1 MSDFNTLILK
11 QIFWKTKTFFKNFE
25 HRFLVESTNTEN
37 ATLPCK
43 TALSEANFKANSMCI
58 QNGPITKD
66 GVLPVTTLI
75 FWKSYFSLRTSYK
88 ELICCTSDPNTH
100 IQSFDRRWSFTWGC
114 FFPVSIL
121 KNKKGRNFHVL
132 LSFQIKTLIKTLI
145 LM

>member
-1 MSDFNTLILK
+1 MSDLNTLILK

-37 ATLPCK
+37 ATFPYK
-43 TALSEANFKANSMCI
+43 TALSEANFKANSMGI

-75 FWKSYFSLRTSYK
+75 FWKSCFSLRTSYK
-88 ELICCTSDPNTH
+88 ELICCTSEPNTH
-100 IQSFDRRWSFTWGC
+100 IQSFDRRWSFIWGC

-121 KNKKGRNFHVL
+121 KNKKGQMETKKEGIFMSCYLFR
-132 LSFQIKTLIKTLI
+132 
-145 LM
+145 